1 MDRRR
6 YFGQFLAL
14 FTGTAAAQVFNLAS
28 YPLLSRIYSPAAFG
42 LFGTFVAASAI
53 PGAIACGRFELAI
66 ATAPQTGKRAMLW
79 LCWSVALVVALA
91 ATLLVSVYWRR
102 TATPALGLMAP
113 MFLLTVLLTGVT
125 SSTTMYLVRHD
136 SFRFASA
143 GVVARTGCTV
153 IVQVALALT
162 WRSPLGLIVGFCF
175 GLAAQA
181 ALAVAVAARG
191 HGIGGPRIDE
201 MREMFRAFRPQVS
214 VDLPGTL
221 LAALSANLIPFFLQ
235 FLYGIGAVGFFSIG
249 QRIALLPLQLFND
262 SLSQVFFQRAARARE
277 ERGEFWSEFRFTLFW
292 SGLISLAM
300 LGGLV
305 LLAKP
310 VVVIYLG
317 SQWKLAGT
325 ILVILAPM
333 VAIRGVTMSLAT
345 AVFVLR
351 RPAWLLWH
359 NVASLAAMA
368 LAFGFAWASGLGLLG
383 FIGLLALLQGAE
395 YLVFCVV
402 LSLAS
407 RRNALE
413 VARAQ
418 ASRLAAD

>member
-1 MDRRR
+1 
-6 YFGQFLAL
+6 
-14 FTGTAAAQVFNLAS
+14 
-28 YPLLSRIYSPAAFG
+28 
-42 LFGTFVAASAI
+42 
-53 PGAIACGRFELAI
+53 
-66 ATAPQTGKRAMLW
+66 
-79 LCWSVALVVALA
+79 
-91 ATLLVSVYWRR
+91 
-102 TATPALGLMAP
+102 
-113 MFLLTVLLTGVT
+113 
-125 SSTTMYLVRHD
+125 
-136 SFRFASA
+136 
-143 GVVARTGCTV
+143 
-153 IVQVALALT
+153 
-162 WRSPLGLIVGFCF
+162 
-175 GLAAQA
+175 
-181 ALAVAVAARG
+181 
-191 HGIGGPRIDE
+191 
-201 MREMFRAFRPQVS
+201 
-214 VDLPGTL
+214 
-221 LAALSANLIPFFLQ
+221 
-235 FLYGIGAVGFFSIG
+235 
-249 QRIALLPLQLFND
+249 
-262 SLSQVFFQRAARARE
+262 
-277 ERGEFWSEFRFTLFW
+277 
-292 SGLISLAM
+292 M